1 MIICNDCS
9 FEKSQHLKFYP
20 GSFGILKIRDFF
32 VVNAMGCE
40 CKMFMQVRIVF
51 VLTFDKASVKLH
63 LLKPCG
69 MSTPVSVCVQ
79 YKEGKINF
87 CCCFASR
94 YTLPKAKI
102 LSGKNVWVFLV
113 FGLLMKS
120 FKKDIL
126 RLFLS

>member
-69 MSTPVSVCVQ
+69 MSTPVCVSLCPVQ
-79 YKEGKINF
+79 GGEDQLLLLL
-87 CCCFASR
+87 CFTIHTS
-94 YTLPKAKI
+94 
-102 LSGKNVWVFLV
+102 
-113 FGLLMKS
+113 
-120 FKKDIL
+120 
-126 RLFLS
+126 